1 MNAPVKAENQIA
13 ESKPRSVKAYVSDV
27 KIRQKFEEI
36 LGKKAQGFLA
46 SVMQVANQPHLV
58 EAVPA
63 TVINAAMMAATL
75 DLPINNNLGFAYI
88 VPYSTDAKDEY
99 GKKIPLLDKDGNQ
112 VKKHYKGKEYPQC
125 LKVVEAQFQLGYK
138 GFIQLAQRS
147 GQFARIAAT
156 PVYEGQLINANPLL
170 GYEFDWGVTS
180 KGEPIG
186 YVAFFKLLNGF
197 TAELYMTAS
206 EVKAHAGRYSQSYKS
221 GYGVWK
227 DNFEAMALK
236 TVTKLLL
243 SKQAPLSIEMQT
255 AQLADQAIVRDV
267 ETNDFDY
274 IDHNESVGSI
284 EAPETTLDQQEFQQ
298 LITSIQSGDLDK
310 AFVLSGEAG
319 YVLSETQ
326 KAELAGV

>member
-13 ESKPRSVKAYVSDV
+13 EHDPKSIKAYVSDA
-27 KIRQKFEEI
+27 KIRQKFEEV
-36 LGKKAQGFLA
+36 LGKKTQGFLA
-46 SVMQVANQPHLV
+46 SVMQVANQPQLKG
-58 EAVPA
+58 AVPA

-88 VPYSTDAKDEY
+88 VPYKRKFKDAQ
-99 GKKIPLLDKDGNQ
+99 GKWSESL
-112 VKKHYKGKEYPQC
+112 
-125 LKVVEAQFQLGYK
+125 EAQFQMGYK

-156 PVYEGQLINANPLL
+156 PVFEGQLISANPLL
-170 GYEFDWGVTS
+170 GYEFDWTIPNQ
-180 KGEPIG
+180 GEAIG

-197 TAELYMTAS
+197 TAELYMSTADI
-206 EVKAHAGRYSQSYKS
+206 KKHAGKYSQSFKYGS
-221 GYGVWK
+221 GVWK
-227 DNFEAMALK
+227 DNFESMALK

>member
-1 MNAPVKAENQIA
+1 MNAPVKTENQVA
-13 ESKPRSVKAYVSDV
+13 EHDPKSIKAYVSDA
-27 KIRQKFEEI
+27 KIRQKFEEV
-36 LGKKAQGFLA
+36 LGKKTQGFLA
-46 SVMQVANQPHLV
+46 SVMQVANQPQLKG
-58 EAVPA
+58 AVPA

-88 VPYSTDAKDEY
+88 VPYKRKFKDAQ
-99 GKKIPLLDKDGNQ
+99 GKWSESL
-112 VKKHYKGKEYPQC
+112 
-125 LKVVEAQFQLGYK
+125 EAQFQMGYK

-156 PVYEGQLINANPLL
+156 PVFEGQLISANPLL
-170 GYEFDWGVTS
+170 GYEFDWTIPNQ
-180 KGEPIG
+180 GEAIG

-197 TAELYMTAS
+197 TAELYMSTAD
-206 EVKAHAGRYSQSYKS
+206 VKKHAGKYSQSFKYGS
-221 GYGVWK
+221 GVWK
-227 DNFEAMALK
+227 DNFESMALK

-274 IDHNESVGSI
+274 IDHDESVGVI
-284 EAPETTLDQQEFQQ
+284 EAPVQHLDQAMFDQVK
-298 LITSIQSGDLDK
+298 TSISSGDLDK

-319 YVLSETQ
+319 YQLSEQ
-326 KAELAGV
+326 QHAEIVGL

>member
-13 ESKPRSVKAYVSDV
+13 EHDPKSIKAYVSDA
-27 KIRQKFEEI
+27 KIRQKFEEV
-36 LGKKAQGFLA
+36 LGKKTQGFLA
-46 SVMQVANQPHLV
+46 SVMQVANQPQLKN
-58 EAVPA
+58 AVPA

-88 VPYSTDAKDEY
+88 VPYKR
-99 GKKIPLLDKDGNQ
+99 KF
-112 VKKHYKGKEYPQC
+112 KGQNGQWQESN
-125 LKVVEAQFQLGYK
+125 EAQFQMGYK

-147 GQFARIAAT
+147 GQFGRIAAT
-156 PVYEGQLINANPLL
+156 PVYQGQLVSANPLL
-170 GYEFDWGVTS
+170 GYEFDWAIPNQ
-180 KGEPIG
+180 GEAIG

-197 TAELYMTAS
+197 TAELYMSTADI
-206 EVKAHAGRYSQSYKS
+206 KKHAGKYSQSFKYGS
-221 GYGVWK
+221 GVWK

-274 IDHNESVGSI
+274 IDHNESVGVI
-284 EAPETTLDQQEFQQ
+284 EAPKLTIADDEFNSMLEQ
-298 LITSIQSGDLDK
+298 LN
-310 AFVLSGEAG
+310 AG
-319 YVLSETQ
+319 AIEKSYILESYELSESQ
-326 KAELAGV
+326 HIAVEAQ